1 MLKETDGQRANS
13 MPPHASIDDAN
24 VNVNVNVNANTNAN
38 INAKLNALATSQQ
51 VLDFWFEELTPKQ
64 WFIKSD
70 DLDREIAERFGET
83 LAAAARCECWQ
94 WRETPAGR
102 VAEIVMLDQFS
113 RNVHRDTPSAFAQDP
128 LALALAQELISRG
141 EDDALPLTRRIFAYM
156 PFMHSE
162 SLLIHGEAVRLFD
175 QPGMEEQLRF
185 EQRHRDII
193 ERFGR
198 YPHRNAILGRRSTRE
213 ESAFLTQPGSSF

>member
-24 VNVNVNVNANTNAN
+24 VNAN

-113 RNVHRDTPSAFAQDP
+113 RNIHRDTPSAFAQDP

-162 SLLIHGEAVRLFD
+162 SLAIHDQAIKLFD
-175 QPGMEEQLRF
+175 RPGMEEQLDY
-185 EQRHRDII
+185 EHRHRAIV

-198 YPHRNAILGRRSTRE
+198 YPHRNTILGRESTPE
-213 ESAFLTQPGSSF
+213 EIEFLRQPGSSF

>member
-24 VNVNVNVNANTNAN
+24 VNAN

-83 LAAAARCECWQ
+83 LAAAACCECWQ

-162 SLLIHGEAVRLFD
+162 SLAIHDQAIKLFD
-175 QPGMEEQLRF
+175 RPGMEEQLDY
-185 EQRHRDII
+185 EHRHRAIV

-198 YPHRNAILGRRSTRE
+198 YPHRNTILGRESTPE
-213 ESAFLTQPGSSF
+213 EIEFLRQPGSSF

>member
-1 MLKETDGQRANS
+1 
-13 MPPHASIDDAN
+13 MPPNASTDD
-24 VNVNVNVNANTNAN
+24 VNANTNAN
-38 INAKLNALATSQQ
+38 LNTLAASQQ

-70 DLDREIAERFGET
+70 DLDRTITERFGET
-83 LAAAARCECWQ
+83 LAAVARCECWQ

-102 VAEIVMLDQFS
+102 VAEIVVLDQFS
-113 RNVHRDTPSAFAQDP
+113 RNIHRDTPSAFAQDP

-162 SLLIHGEAVRLFD
+162 SLAIHDQAVKLFD
-175 QPGMEEQLRF
+175 QPGMEEQLDY
-185 EQRHRDII
+185 EHRHRAIV

-198 YPHRNAILGRRSTRE
+198 YPHRNAILGRESTPE
-213 ESAFLTQPGSSF
+213 EIEFLRQPGSSF

>member
-24 VNVNVNVNANTNAN
+24 VNANTNA
-38 INAKLNALATSQQ
+38 KPDALATSQQ

-102 VAEIVMLDQFS
+102 VAEIIILDQFS

-162 SLLIHGEAVRLFD
+162 SLAIHDQAIKLFD
-175 QPGMEEQLRF
+175 RPGMEEQLDY
-185 EQRHRDII
+185 EHRHRAIV

-198 YPHRNAILGRRSTRE
+198 YPHRNAILGRESTPE
-213 ESAFLTQPGSSF
+213 EIEFLSQPGSSF

>member
-1 MLKETDGQRANS
+1 MT
-13 MPPHASIDDAN
+13 
-24 VNVNVNVNANTNAN
+24 
-38 INAKLNALATSQQ
+38 LATSQQ

-70 DLDREIAERFGET
+70 DLDRTITERFGET

-102 VAEIVMLDQFS
+102 VAEIVVLDQFS
-113 RNVHRDTPSAFAQDP
+113 RNIHRDTPSAFAQDP

-162 SLLIHGEAVRLFD
+162 SLAIHDQAVKLFD
-175 QPGMEEQLRF
+175 QPGMEEQLDY
-185 EQRHRDII
+185 EHRHRAIV

-198 YPHRNAILGRRSTRE
+198 YPHRNAILGRESTPE
-213 ESAFLTQPGSSF
+213 EIEFLRQPGSSF

>member
-13 MPPHASIDDAN
+13 MPPHASIDDA
-24 VNVNVNVNANTNAN
+24 NVNANTNAN

-102 VAEIVMLDQFS
+102 VAEIIILDQFS

-162 SLLIHGEAVRLFD
+162 SLAIHDQAVKLFD
-175 QPGMEEQLRF
+175 RPGMEEQLDY
-185 EQRHRDII
+185 EHRHRAII

-198 YPHRNAILGRRSTRE
+198 YPHRNTILGRESTPE
-213 ESAFLTQPGSSF
+213 EIEFLRQPGSSF

>member
-1 MLKETDGQRANS
+1 
-13 MPPHASIDDAN
+13 MPPNASTDDA
-24 VNVNVNVNANTNAN
+24 NVNANTNAN
-38 INAKLNALATSQQ
+38 LTTLAASQQ

-70 DLDREIAERFGET
+70 DLDRGIVERFGDT

-102 VAEIVMLDQFS
+102 VAEIVVLDQFS
-113 RNVHRDTPSAFAQDP
+113 RNIHRDTPSAFAQDP

-162 SLLIHGEAVRLFD
+162 SLAIHDQAVKLFD
-175 QPGMEEQLRF
+175 QPGMEEQLDY
-185 EQRHRDII
+185 EHRHRAIV

-198 YPHRNAILGRRSTRE
+198 YPHRNAILGRESTPE
-213 ESAFLTQPGSSF
+213 EIEFLRQPGSSF

>member
-1 MLKETDGQRANS
+1 MLKETDRQRAKF
-13 MPPHASIDDAN
+13 MFPHASTDDAD
-24 VNVNVNVNANTNAN
+24 ANTNAN
-38 INAKLNALATSQQ
+38 PNALATPQQ

-70 DLDREIAERFGET
+70 DLDRGIAERFGDT

-102 VAEIVMLDQFS
+102 VAEIVVLDQFS

-141 EDDALPLTRRIFAYM
+141 EDDALPLTRRIFVYM

-162 SLLIHGEAVRLFD
+162 SRVIHDHALRLFD
-175 QPGMEEQLRF
+175 QPGMEDQLDY
-185 EQRHRDII
+185 EQRHRAII

-198 YPHRNAILGRRSTRE
+198 YPHRNAMLGRESTPEERE
-213 ESAFLTQPGSSF
+213 FLGQPGSSF